1 MVEARTGKVNDN
13 DSEEH
18 NDLLRIYYGL
28 TPRVFFFLIR
38 YGCYFIKFLKM

>member
-13 DSEEH
+13 DSEED

-28 TPRVFFFLIR
+28 TPRVFFLLDMDVIS
-38 YGCYFIKFLKM
+38 LNS

>member
-28 TPRVFFFLIR
+28 TPRVFFSSLGMDVIS
-38 YGCYFIKFLKM
+38 LNS